1 MYLIFE
7 GVDTSGKTTQI
18 ELLKTQLSDAIF
30 TKEPGGTELGVKLRE
45 IILHSGVKS
54 KKAELLL
61 FLADRAEHYERVI
74 KPNKDKIIISDRGL
88 ISGIAYAKANG
99 DKNIEFLCDLNR
111 FVLDDNMPNLVILMW
126 TNEEIIKKRLSNK
139 QEDAIEARGIKY
151 LLRVQENMK
160 EILDILNIN
169 YRVID
174 SSKSIEEINKEI
186 RGFIDD

>member
-18 ELLKTQLSDAIF
+18 ELLKNQLKGAIF
-30 TKEPGGTELGVKLRE
+30 TKEPGGTDLGVSLRE
-45 IILHSGVKS
+45 IILHQGVQS

-61 FLADRAEHYERVI
+61 FLADRAEHYEKII
-74 KPNKDKIIISDRGL
+74 KPNREKIVISDRGL

-99 DKNIEFLCDLNR
+99 DTDIDFLCELNR
-111 FVLDDNMPNLVILMW
+111 YVLDNNMPDLVILMW
-126 TNEEIIKKRLSNK
+126 TNEKIIRKRLSGKN
-139 QEDAIEARGIKY
+139 EDTIESRGIEY

-160 EILDILNIN
+160 EILDILKIN

-174 SSKSIEEINKEI
+174 SSKTIKEINKEI
-186 RGFIDD
+186 RGLIND